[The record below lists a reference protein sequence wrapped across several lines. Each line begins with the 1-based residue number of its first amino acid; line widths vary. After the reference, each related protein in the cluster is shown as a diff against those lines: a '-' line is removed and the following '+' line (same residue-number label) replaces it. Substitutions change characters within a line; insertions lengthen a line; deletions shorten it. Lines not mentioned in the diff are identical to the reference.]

1 MLLKKIN
8 KENIFKKIGT
18 ISETDLDDEKIILD
32 TDSGKFISL
41 NNTGSE
47 IYEEIDGIKSVNDI
61 ILRLSEKYDINQEI
75 NEDILSFINMLFE
88 KRLIELVDK

>member
-61 ILRLSEKYDINQEI
+61 ILRLSEKYDGNQEI

>member
-8 KENIFKKIGT
+8 KENIFKKIET

-32 TDSGKFISL
+32 TDSGKFISI

-47 IYEEIDGIKSVNDI
+47 IYEEIDGTKTVNDI
-61 ILRLSEKYDINQEI
+61 ILRLSEKYDGSQEI
-75 NEDILSFINMLFE
+75 SEDTLSFMNMLFE
-88 KRLIELVDK
+88 KRLIELVDN

>member
-61 ILRLSEKYDINQEI
+61 ILRLSEKYDGSQEI